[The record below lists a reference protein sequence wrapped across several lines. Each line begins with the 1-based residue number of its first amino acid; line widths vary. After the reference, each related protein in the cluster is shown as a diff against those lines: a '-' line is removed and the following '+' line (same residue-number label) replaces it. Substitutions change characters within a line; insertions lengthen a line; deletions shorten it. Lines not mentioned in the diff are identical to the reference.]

1 MHLHTSH
8 FYGCILLFRQSLV
21 GILWHSEQAITS
33 GGPKEKFSKPFLF
46 CAGFDAAGYLTEET
60 ERADVNGP
68 MAILLSLGGVSIFG
82 WIYILAL
89 TFSIQGDPAHL
100 FSPDNETAGM
110 AQSLG

>member
-1 MHLHTSH
+1 VALGAGSN
-8 FYGCILLFRQSLV
+8 I
-21 GILWHSEQAITS
+21 A
-33 GGPKEKFSKPFLF
+33 GPKTMFSKPFLF
-46 CAGFDAAGYLTEET
+46 CTGFDAAGYLTEET

-89 TFSIQGDPAHL
+89 TFSIQGDPVHL

-110 AQSLG
+110 AQSLGWSLYQT